1 MTVDINNN
9 NNVYKASDLAL
20 MRSIYKKPR
29 LRPNENFIRHI
40 FTYLE
45 KTLP

>member
-1 MTVDINNN
+1 
-9 NNVYKASDLAL
+9 

-45 KTLP
+45 KTLPWLQRRKQSRV